1 MQILVA
7 SWYCQFLN
15 RPKEGFDNC
24 WGSPNE
30 IFEVDTMKL
39 DKPGQR
45 DGAFPKRQIE
55 QKGTRF
61 PNNRSNAAPL

>member
-1 MQILVA
+1 
-7 SWYCQFLN
+7 
-15 RPKEGFDNC
+15 
-24 WGSPNE
+24 
-30 IFEVDTMKL
+30 MKL